1 MDNYVS
7 TGTVRDVQVIL
18 VSIIFLEVNL
28 TIEHRV
34 KTELPFLWQNLKLRW
49 ILMFG
54 CSSSKKK
61 KKKENLHKNGLHYIN
76 LGLMCTSTIKTL
88 EKTRSYK
95 TNEKWATGTNYKN
108 GNIWKY
114 LTASLSNYVETKSN
128 TSEKCWRIV
137 KSQTGGFGSVS
148 FH

>member
-7 TGTVRDVQVIL
+7 IGTVRDVQVIL

-61 KKKENLHKNGLHYIN
+61 KERKPSQKRIALYQLGAHVYFHHKN
-76 LGLMCTSTIKTL
+76 
-88 EKTRSYK
+88 TRK
-95 TNEKWATGTNYKN
+95 DKK
-108 GNIWKY
+108 
-114 LTASLSNYVETKSN
+114 L
-128 TSEKCWRIV
+128 
-137 KSQTGGFGSVS
+137 
-148 FH
+148 